1 MGRYN
6 IVSIFFF
13 KLFMGNLISLR
24 TNMDLLVIGLDRYGL
39 LKIIMG
45 PLRIIKGCFAIITG
59 SLKVIVIFSGLIS
72 IVKGRFRIV

>member
-1 MGRYN
+1 MGH
-6 IVSIFFF
+6 
-13 KLFMGNLISLR
+13 LISLR

-59 SLKVIVIFSGLIS
+59 SLKVNVIFSGLIS
-72 IVKGRFRIV
+72 IVKGHFRIV